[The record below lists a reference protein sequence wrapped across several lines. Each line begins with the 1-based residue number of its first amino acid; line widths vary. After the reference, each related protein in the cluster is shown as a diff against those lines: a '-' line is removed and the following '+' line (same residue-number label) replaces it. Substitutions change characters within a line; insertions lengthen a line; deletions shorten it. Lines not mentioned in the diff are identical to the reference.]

1 MFFSYLNAG
10 MRRKGESG
18 KQRVG
23 SPVPF
28 DNFARVRLGDFL
40 VVIVDKPG
48 VVVGS
53 LASKNK
59 P

>member
-1 MFFSYLNAG
+1 VLVFLIPECG
-10 MRRKGESG
+10 DEEKDESG

-48 VVVGS
+48 LVVGS
-53 LASKNK
+53 LA
-59 P
+59 